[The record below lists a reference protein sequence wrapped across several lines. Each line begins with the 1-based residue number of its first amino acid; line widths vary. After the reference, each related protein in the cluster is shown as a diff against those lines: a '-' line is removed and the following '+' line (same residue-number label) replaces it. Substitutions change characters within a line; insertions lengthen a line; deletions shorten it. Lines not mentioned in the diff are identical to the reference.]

1 MSTRPHGY
9 ARYRL
14 DGCRCYVCGY
24 AVSQYNE
31 NRDKAIIA
39 GTWQPWVD
47 AEPVRVHIR
56 HLQSCSMGL
65 RAIAAAAGV
74 DRKRLQSILN
84 GRPERGTA
92 PQEKVRP
99 ALAAAILA
107 VEPTLD
113 NLGGA
118 VVINAVGSVR
128 RLQALVAAGWSQ
140 ERQALELD
148 MTSTNF
154 SRLINASTV
163 IVRNARRCNALYE
176 RLWNV
181 DPAAHGSR
189 PEDIARTKARAA
201 DLGWAPA
208 GAWDEESIDDPAA
221 QPNWTGH
228 CGTARG
234 VTAHEEHGIPLCPPC
249 QAALDR
255 RRLRNQARER
265 RALTAT
271 RA

>member
-1 MSTRPHGY
+1 MSSRPHGY

-24 AVSQYNE
+24 ARSLYDE

-65 RAIAAAAGV
+65 RAIAAAAVV
-74 DRKRLQSILN
+74 DRTRLQSILN
-84 GRPERGTA
+84 GRPERGTG
-92 PQEKVRP
+92 PQEKLRP
-99 ALAAAILA
+99 TLAAAVLA

-118 VVINAVGSVR
+118 VVISAIGSVR
-128 RLQALVAAGWSQ
+128 RLHALGVVGWSQ
-140 ERQALELD
+140 ERLAVEAG

-154 SRLINASTV
+154 SRLANASTV
-163 IVRNARRCNALYE
+163 IVRTALRVRGLYDE
-176 RLWNV
+176 LWNV
-181 DPAAHGSR
+181 DPATHGSR

-201 DLGWAPA
+201 QLGWAPA

-221 QPNWTGH
+221 LPDWTGH
-228 CGTARG
+228 CGTVRG
-234 VTAHEEHGIPLCPPC
+234 VTAHIDQGIPLCPPC
-249 QAALDR
+249 EAAAER
-255 RRLRNQARER
+255 RRLRNTA
-265 RALTAT
+265 RALTTT

>member
-1 MSTRPHGY
+1 MSDRPHGY

-24 AVSQYNE
+24 AVSRYNE

-65 RAIAAAAGV
+65 RAIATAANV

-84 GRPERGTA
+84 GRPERGTG
-92 PQEKVRP
+92 PQEKLRP
-99 ALAAAILA
+99 ALAAAVLA

-118 VVINAVGSVR
+118 VIVSAVGTVR

-140 ERQALELD
+140 ERLAAELG
-148 MTSTNF
+148 MTSTNC
-154 SRLINASTV
+154 SRLINADTV
-163 IVRNARRCNALYE
+163 IVRTARRVRDLYD
-176 RLWNV
+176 RLWNA
-181 DPAAHGSR
+181 DPAEHGAR
-189 PEDIARTKARAA
+189 LVDIGRTKARAA
-201 DLGWAPA
+201 HAGWAPV
-208 GAWDEESIDDPAA
+208 GAWDEDTIDDPAA
-221 QPNWTGH
+221 LPDWTGH

-234 VTAHEEHGIPLCPPC
+234 ISAHTDQGIPMCPRC
-249 QAALDR
+249 QAAADR
-255 RRLRNQARER
+255 RRLRNEAQAR
-265 RALTAT
+265 RALTTA

>member
-1 MSTRPHGY
+1 MSNRPHGY

-24 AVSQYNE
+24 AVSVYNE

-56 HLQSCSMGL
+56 YLQSCHMGL

-74 DRKRLQSILN
+74 DRKRLQCILK
-84 GRPERGTA
+84 GRPERGTG
-92 PQEKVRP
+92 PQEKIRP
-99 ALAAAILA
+99 VLAAAVLA

-118 VVINAVGSVR
+118 VVISALGTVR

-140 ERQALELD
+140 EHLAVELD
-148 MTSTNF
+148 MSSTNV
-154 SRLINASTV
+154 SRLINGDAV
-163 IVRNARRCNALYE
+163 IVRTARRVRDLYDL
-176 RLWNV
+176 LWNV
-181 DPAAHGSR
+181 DPGQHGAR
-189 PEDIARTKARAA
+189 PDDVTRTKARAA
-201 DLGWAPA
+201 TAGWAPV
-208 GAWDEESIDDPAA
+208 GAWDEDTLDDPAA
-221 QPNWTGH
+221 LPDWTGY

-234 VTAHEEHGIPLCPPC
+234 AAAHTDQGIPMCPRC
-249 QAALDR
+249 QAALER
-255 RRLRNQARER
+255 RQLRNVAH
-265 RALTAT
+265 ALSAL
-271 RA
+271 RS